1 MMSRMSGSLTKILQ
15 RLLLVAGVV
24 ALFALFAEIALSI
37 AATTHGSTPVRIV
50 QIKAGPYPLTVSLY
64 KDPANAGFALP
75 FTIAPQSGT
84 QGALQFDVNSVPA
97 RGVDAVPV
105 HASLS
110 PATNGVVQGTA
121 EITVQGTWLLRINV
135 IGPQGK
141 ATADLPIRAVAPP
154 PIPQWS
160 GWLIGAVP
168 LYGLFGFLLLLRAWK
183 RQPARSYSSS

>member
-1 MMSRMSGSLTKILQ
+1 MSNSLTKILQ
-15 RLLLVAGVV
+15 RLLLVVGVV
-24 ALFALFAEIALSI
+24 ALFALIAEIALSV
-37 AATTHGSTPVRIV
+37 AATTHGSTPVRVV

-121 EITVQGTWLLRINV
+121 EITVQGTWLLHINV
-135 IGPQGK
+135 TGPQGK
-141 ATADLPIRAVAPP
+141 ATVDLPIRAVAPP
-154 PIPQWS
+154 PIPLWS

-168 LYGLFGFLLLLRAWK
+168 LYGLFGFLLLLRARK
-183 RQPARSYSSS
+183 RQPTRSYSPS